1 MTLNLIRNNRVKSP
15 PPRSRGEGCFTPSS
29 LRSGLVAFII
39 VAIGLTGCGYQTKE
53 LYPEQYHNVATP
65 IFENRTFYRE
75 VEFDLAEAVAKQIEQ
90 RTPYKIGRPGT
101 ADTMLQGTIVGIE
114 QSLIARRREGAVPE
128 QMEITLT
135 VDFEWKD
142 LRTGQVLV
150 SRRGFT
156 TIGRYAP
163 AREVGEPFEIAQHE
177 AVERMAVEIV
187 SAMREE
193 W

>member
-1 MTLNLIRNNRVKSP
+1 MTQHSIHQRA
-15 PPRSRGEGCFTPSS
+15 FTSSS
-29 LRSGLVAFII
+29 LRSSGGLAVLL
-39 VAIGLTGCGYQTKE
+39 VTGLLLTGCGYQTKE
-53 LYPEQYHNVATP
+53 LFPEQYRNVAAP

-75 VEFDLAEAVAKQIEQ
+75 VEADLAEAVTKQIEQ

-101 ADTMLQGTIVGIE
+101 ADTMLQGTIVAIE
-114 QSLIARRREGAVPE
+114 QDVIAQRREGAVPE

-142 LRTGQVLV
+142 LRTGQVLA
-150 SRRGFT
+150 SRRGLT
-156 TIGRYAP
+156 TVGRYAP
-163 AREVGEPFEIAQHE
+163 AREVGEPFAIAQHE

-187 SAMREE
+187 STMRED